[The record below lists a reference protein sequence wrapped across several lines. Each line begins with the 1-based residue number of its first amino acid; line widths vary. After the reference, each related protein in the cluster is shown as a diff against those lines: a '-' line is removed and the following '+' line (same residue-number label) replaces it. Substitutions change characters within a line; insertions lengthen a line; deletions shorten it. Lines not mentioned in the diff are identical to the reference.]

1 MSKQE
6 KASPAATPQDLE
18 RVREILFGGVIRD
31 HDARFATLQRDLERL
46 QKSLDKTNQELTNR
60 DRAQS
65 QKLEE
70 ARQDLQTTAEEL
82 RAELRAAADR
92 LSDEKVDREQ
102 LGNLFVEIG
111 NQIKG
116 SGALGSVLEGLLQ
129 AAE

>member
-6 KASPAATPQDLE
+6 KASSAATPQDLE